1 MKIAYWPPLILLFT
15 GGAFY
20 FNGRLLQEQPSK
32 TTPTPAS
39 SQPEVPAKKEK
50 ETSQEQPSSP
60 IQGVPVKDE
69 KETNKEQQT
78 STQQELPVKDKAK
91 AKAYKL
97 F

>member
-50 ETSQEQPSSP
+50 ETSQEQP
-60 IQGVPVKDE
+60 
-69 KETNKEQQT
+69 T
-78 STQQELPVKDKAK
+78 STQQELPVKNKTK